1 MHSVSLCSH
10 SHFVIFWGESYLQ
23 KRHIKLQ
30 LITVASSLIKYII
43 RAGPEPHCPGSMHR
57 STCYTANLCT
67 FTGHIFFLEP
77 VPTDWAL
84 RLLAASTFLAVSRA
98 THQAIYLPCWFACP
112 FVSYLS
118 QITHT
123 SSRSALSF
131 ITLWMHSSSDR
142 WSSAEVFWGARQ
154 VGELINK
161 RKQQERGWE
170 KKEESVEKHGLKKWD
185 QPRSWGSWVDV
196 CFLGF

>member
-1 MHSVSLCSH
+1 MCKSWILSC
-10 SHFVIFWGESYLQ
+10 
-23 KRHIKLQ
+23 
-30 LITVASSLIKYII
+30 
-43 RAGPEPHCPGSMHR
+43 R
-57 STCYTANLCT
+57 SAPKSNTLLGQGLNLTAQQTCTDPCVLCT
-67 FTGHIFFLEP
+67 FTGQIFFP
-77 VPTDWAL
+77 RTVSTDWAF

-98 THQAIYLPCWFACP
+98 TYQAIYLQCWFTCQ

-131 ITLWMHSSSDR
+131 ITVWMHSSSDR

-161 RKQQERGWE
+161 RKQQDRGWE
-170 KKEESVEKHGLKKWD
+170 KKEESVKKRDLKKWD
-185 QPRSWGSWVDV
+185 QPRSRESWVDV
-196 CFLGF
+196 CFLGFQCVALLLAGLMQ